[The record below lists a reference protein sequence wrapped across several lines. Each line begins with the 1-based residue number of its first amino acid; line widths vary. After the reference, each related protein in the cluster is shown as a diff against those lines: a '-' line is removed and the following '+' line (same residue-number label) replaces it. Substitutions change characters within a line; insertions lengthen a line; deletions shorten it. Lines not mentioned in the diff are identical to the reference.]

1 LVLWLGWVKHYLPP
15 RRTVRSSSEGDG
27 PLSVMDVGCWL
38 LPATVVGYCP
48 QTPLKGRYGGRAER
62 GMKKVLR
69 GMLTICCSPR
79 TGRDRYP
86 MQVSG
91 PADEDICLWSER
103 KMGEKVEN
111 GCYLGLRQTVLVKEF
126 DKSTNR

>member
-1 LVLWLGWVKHYLPP
+1 
-15 RRTVRSSSEGDG
+15 
-27 PLSVMDVGCWL
+27 MDVGCWL